1 MWNRTNPGNSPVS
14 RRSHATALLVTCGAL
29 LLALAAPHHAAA
41 QRLQGRLLDMESN
54 EPLIAGLLTLRGA
67 DGGTVAMTYSDE
79 NGDWGFELPRPG
91 LYYVAASRMD
101 YEPWMAGPVEA
112 KEGQVLESVFHLRRR
127 PIELPGLEVSV
138 AAVRR
143 HLQRAGFYERQ
154 RSNFGYFMTPTDIE
168 RLQASRLTDL
178 LLRAPGVRLVS
189 MTSGSVGG
197 RYVVLRGS
205 NLSQGGVCRPRV
217 FVDGLLYALGD
228 SQPKRIDEDRATETP
243 EEVMQRVDQ
252 GLSLDDVGPAR
263 DIAAI
268 EVYRSGS
275 QVPVQFGGTSV
286 ETQCGVIVIWT
297 RQGVRRGGR
306 G

>member
-1 MWNRTNPGNSPVS
+1 M
-14 RRSHATALLVTCGAL
+14 
-29 LLALAAPHHAAA
+29 
-41 QRLQGRLLDMESN
+41 DSN
-54 EPLIAGLLTLRGA
+54 EPLVAGLLTLRGA
-67 DGGTVAMTYSDE
+67 DGATVAMTYSDE
-79 NGDWGFELPRPG
+79 NGEWGFDLPRPG
-91 LYYVAASRMD
+91 LYYVVASRMD

-112 KEGQVLESVFHLRRR
+112 KDGQFLESVFHLRQK
-127 PIELPGLEVSV
+127 PIELPGIEVSV

-154 RSNFGYFMTPTDIE
+154 RANFGYFMTPTDIQ
-168 RLQASRLTDL
+168 RVQASRLTDL
-178 LLRAPGVRLVS
+178 LLRVPGVRLVS

-205 NLSQGGVCRPRV
+205 NLSQGGTCRPRV

-228 SQPKRIDEDRATETP
+228 SHARRMDEEDRATETP
-243 EEVMQRVDQ
+243 EEVVQRVDQ
-252 GLSLDDVGPAR
+252 GLSLDDIGPTR

-286 ETQCGVIVIWT
+286 ETLCGVIVVWT
-297 RQGVRRGGR
+297 RQGVRRGR
-306 G
+306 